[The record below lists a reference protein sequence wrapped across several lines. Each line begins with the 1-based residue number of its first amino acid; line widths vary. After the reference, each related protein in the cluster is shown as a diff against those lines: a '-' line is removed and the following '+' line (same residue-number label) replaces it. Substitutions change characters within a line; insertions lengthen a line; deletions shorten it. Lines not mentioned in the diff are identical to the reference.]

1 MGSGCIRDHATPWGP
16 DQQTLLQQKGFDDGF
31 QGDGI
36 LAKSRGQG
44 VQAHRSTSVLLE
56 QQGEKTPV
64 AGIEAAVVD
73 PMQAQGIRHHSRVDH
88 LGRPPN
94 GGDVADASKQPIG
107 DPWCS
112 TAGRGDG

>member
-1 MGSGCIRDHATPWGP
+1 M
-16 DQQTLLQQKGFDDGF
+16 LQQKGFDDGF

-44 VQAHRSTSVLLE
+44 VQAHRSTSMLLE
-56 QQGEKTPV
+56 QQGKKTPI

-94 GGDVADASKQPIG
+94 GGDVADASKQPIS